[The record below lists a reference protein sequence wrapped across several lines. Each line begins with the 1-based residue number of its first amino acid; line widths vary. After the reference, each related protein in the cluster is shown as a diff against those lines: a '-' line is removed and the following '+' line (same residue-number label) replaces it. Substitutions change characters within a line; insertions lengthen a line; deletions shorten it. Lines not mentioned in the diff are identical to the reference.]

1 MSSAQWIFDPTPP
14 SGERKG
20 GLASAYLF
28 DPSLDSFVRE
38 VLQNS
43 RDQRLDG
50 ECARVRFC
58 LRDVSGPELDA
69 LLAVVGWPDL
79 QAHVTAAAGK
89 GNATLGHRLKR
100 GLTAVDAGRLRVL
113 LVEDR
118 NTKGLVGEEFAAGEN
133 FADLTRHE
141 LVTQDRLNSGGSFGL
156 GKSVLWR
163 FSMLSTVLFNSVL
176 VDGASPRFIGRTL
189 LSGHET
195 DGGASWAGSGWFG
208 ALDLDTQRQQ
218 RAVSLRG
225 ANAVAAVSGTLL
237 VREPGDTGTS
247 ALIIGFDDPAE
258 ENEPAVRASCE
269 AMLRSATKWFWP
281 TLRRGELEVT
291 VEGWEGDELV
301 FPRTIAPPED
311 DSTRPF
317 IDALA
322 LDLGPPEPIS
332 ARPGVYE
339 WEIGVDVP
347 RMVTDGSVT
356 SPNAE
361 VHAVVRLRAAL
372 GGPGADT
379 ALDNTV
385 ALTRGSGMVIAYQ
398 PVTLR
403 PGVDGVVHAVL
414 EAGEAHGAEA
424 SDRVLERFLRAAE
437 PPAHEKWTHKT
448 ERVRGEY
455 TPQNQVR
462 VAIDGI
468 NKGVEEQLREL
479 SPPPP
484 DDSDDGPDAFK
495 RLFPLVSGGERE
507 QTEQFFL
514 RKGSGRLVGDAW
526 AFAGEFER
534 NPKTEKEKGSPWA
547 FRVRIAVAGEGRPE
561 TVEIAE
567 FMVEPPGLLRSGGGC
582 IVDVPADQKRVA
594 FSGRTEPLSGAGVIV
609 GQERRVRGRLMVS
622 RVDPE

>member
-20 GLASAYLF
+20 GLASAHVF
-28 DPSLDSFVRE
+28 DPTLDAFVRE

-50 ECARVRFC
+50 ACARVRFC
-58 LRDVSGPELDA
+58 MREVSGPELDE
-69 LLAVVGWPDL
+69 LLTAVGWTEL
-79 QAHVTAAAGK
+79 RAHVTAAADK
-89 GNATLGHRLKR
+89 GNATLSGRLKR
-100 GLTAVDAGRLRVL
+100 GLAAVDTGRLRVL

-118 NTKGLVGEEFAAGEN
+118 NTRGLIGEEFAEGEN

-141 LVTQDRLNSGGSFGL
+141 LVTQERQNSGGSFGL

-163 FSMLSTVLFNSVL
+163 FSMLSTVLFSSVL

-208 ALDLDTQRQQ
+208 ALDFDPQDQK
-218 RAVSLRG
+218 RAVSLR
-225 ANAVAAVSGTLL
+225 AADAVRAVMGTLL
-237 VREPGDTGTS
+237 MREPGDTGTS
-247 ALIIGFDDPAE
+247 ALIIGFDNPAE
-258 ENEPAVRASCE
+258 DNEPTVRESCD

-281 TLRRGELEVT
+281 TLRRGELEVM

-301 FPRTIAPPED
+301 FPQALAPPAD

-317 IDALA
+317 IEALN

-339 WEIGVDVP
+339 WEFGVDVP
-347 RMVTDGSVT
+347 RMVDDGTVT
-356 SPNAE
+356 SPNGAA
-361 VHAVVRLRAAL
+361 HAVVRLRAAL

-398 PVTLR
+398 PVALH

-437 PPAHEKWTHKT
+437 LPAHEQWTLKAD
-448 ERVRGEY
+448 RVRGEY
-455 TPQNQVR
+455 TPMAQVR
-462 VAIDGI
+462 RAIDRV
-468 NKGVEEQLREL
+468 NKGVEEHLREL

-567 FMVEPPGLLRSGGGC
+567 VMVEPPGLLRSGGGC
-582 IVDVPADQKRVA
+582 IVDVPADQERVA